1 MNAIY
6 DLNYHNSMKKILF
19 RKLLFDCL
27 IFFSVTLISTSVII
41 WVFQAVNFLDI
52 MVEDGRDYLVY
63 INYSLLNF
71 PKIITRIFPFALFF
85 SFSYV
90 LSKYELNNE
99 LMILWNFGIN
109 KIQLVNFFLRFSFF
123 LIICQIL
130 LTSYLVPK
138 SQNISRELLKSSNID
153 FLESFIKPKKFND
166 NIVGLTIYADEK
178 DDKGNLKDIYL
189 KKETGAG
196 NFQITYS
203 KNGYFKI
210 KGDSKILVLN
220 DGETIN
226 GINNKFSNFNFTQSE
241 LSLAQLDSGI
251 IKINKIQ
258 ETSTVDLTKC
268 IKRYFDYDLSRK
280 KKPDTGKSIQNC
292 TIENL
297 DNIFKELYK
306 RFIIPLYIP
315 ILLLISLY
323 LIIYSKESVNYSRYR
338 LIMFLIGLLVI
349 IFSET
354 TLKFIQ
360 NTFFLNIKIII
371 IPIITFTILYLL
383 IFLKT
388 QKMINFKK

>member
-1 MNAIY
+1 
-6 DLNYHNSMKKILF
+6 MKKILF

-27 IFFSVTLISTSVII
+27 IFFSITLISASIII

-109 KIQLVNFFLRFSFF
+109 KIQLINFFLFFSFF
-123 LIICQIL
+123 LMILQIL

-138 SQNISRELLKSSNID
+138 SQNISRQLLKSSNVD
-153 FLESFIKPKKFND
+153 FFESFIKPKKFND
-166 NIVGLTIYADEK
+166 NIKGLTIYAEEK
-178 DDKGNLKDIYL
+178 DDQGNLKNIYL
-189 KKETGAG
+189 KKETGKR

-203 KNGYFKI
+203 KSGYFKI
-210 KGDSKILVLN
+210 IGDSKILILN
-220 DGETIN
+220 NGETIN
-226 GINNKFSNFNFTQSE
+226 SINNKLSNFNFTQSE
-241 LSLAQLDSGI
+241 ISLAQLDSGI
-251 IKINKIQ
+251 VKVDKIQ
-258 ETSTVDLTKC
+258 ETSTGDLIKC
-268 IKRYFDYDLSRK
+268 LKEYFDYDFLNK
-280 KKPDTGKSIQNC
+280 KTKLKIKIQNC

-297 DNIFKELYK
+297 DNIYKEIYK
-306 RFIIPLYIP
+306 RFIIPFYIP
-315 ILLLISLY
+315 ILMLISSC
-323 LIIYSKESVNYSRYR
+323 LIIYSKESINYSRYR
-338 LIMFLIGLLVI
+338 LIIFLIGLLTI

-360 NTFFLNIKIII
+360 NTFYLNINLIVIPLIILSI
-371 IPIITFTILYLL
+371 FYAL
-383 IFLKT
+383 IFFKT
-388 QKMINFKK
+388 QKTK